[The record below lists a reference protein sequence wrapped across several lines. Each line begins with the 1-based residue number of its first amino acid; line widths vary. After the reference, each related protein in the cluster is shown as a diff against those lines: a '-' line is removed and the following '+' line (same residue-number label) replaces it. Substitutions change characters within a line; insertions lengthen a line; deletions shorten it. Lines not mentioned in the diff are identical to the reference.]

1 MLSRN
6 PTPITLETA
15 KLLGVTF
22 KSDNRLFSQMVFRYR
37 RAREGFVLQYSVEFR
52 EGNLFW
58 FDTTADYFTNLM
70 LEGSLYVVEIK
81 EAKHVVKEPNSDRS

>member
-1 MLSRN
+1 MNPKN

-37 RAREGFVLQYSVEFR
+37 RTREGFVLQYSVEF
-52 EGNLFW
+52 EDGKLFW
-58 FDTTADYFTNLM
+58 YDTTADYFTNLI
-70 LEGSLYVVEIK
+70 LEGSLYVVELK
-81 EAKHVVKEPNSDRS
+81 EAKYVVKETNSDHS

>member
-1 MLSRN
+1 MNPKN

-37 RAREGFVLQYSVEFR
+37 RTRKGFVLQYSVEFK
-52 EGNLFW
+52 EGNSFW
-58 FDTTADYFTNLM
+58 LYTAFDYFSDPRYK
-70 LEGSLYVVEIK
+70 GSLYVVELK
-81 EAKHVVKEPNSDRS
+81 EAKYVVKEPNSDHS